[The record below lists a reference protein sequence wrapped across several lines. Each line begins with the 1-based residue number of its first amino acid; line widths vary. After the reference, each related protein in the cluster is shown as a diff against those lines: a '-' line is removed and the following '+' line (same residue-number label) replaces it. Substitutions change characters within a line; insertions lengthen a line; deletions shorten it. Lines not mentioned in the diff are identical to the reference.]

1 MNIAINGLFLSL
13 KNTGGGRY
21 LTDLVAGL
29 QPFGRDIKYFLF
41 TNNNINRNKIVSSPF
56 VETIDCG
63 WMIRFRPSRILW
75 ENLILPEV
83 IKKRKIDLLHAAGF
97 TLPGRISCKSV
108 ITIFDMTFFTM
119 PQLHLAS
126 KVAYF
131 QKMIPVALK
140 KADKIIAIS
149 KQTKN
154 DIINI
159 FGVAQDK
166 IRVIYIGAGKEFRV
180 ISDKDAV
187 EGIKQKYGL
196 PKKYILFV
204 GTIEPRKNIKGLIHA
219 YEVLKKKGYEHKLVI
234 VGKRGWHYSDI
245 FEAVRRLKL
254 NSDIIFTDYVLGQDL
269 PFIYNGASI
278 FVYPSFYEGFG
289 IPVLEAM
296 SCGIPVVTS
305 GVSSLPEIA
314 GEAAL
319 LINPMDIEGISISID
334 KILRDSHLANAL
346 VKKGLDRASLFSI
359 EKLIAETVQVYKEV
373 LSSS

>member
-1 MNIAINGLFLSL
+1 MNIAVNGLFLSL

-21 LTDLVAGL
+21 LTDLAAGL
-29 QPFGRDIKYFLF
+29 RPFGRDIKYFLF
-41 TNNNINRNKIVSSPF
+41 TNNNINRNKIVFSPF

-63 WMIRFRPSRILW
+63 WMIRCRPSRILW

-154 DIINI
+154 DIINT
-159 FGVAQDK
+159 FGVEQDK

-219 YEVLKKKGYEHKLVI
+219 YAVLKNKGYEHKLVI

-254 NSDIIFTDYVLGQDL
+254 NSDVIFTDYVLGQDL

-305 GVSSLPEIA
+305 NVSSLPEIT
-314 GEAAL
+314 GEATL
-319 LINPMDIEGISISID
+319 LINPMDIEDISISID
-334 KILRDSHLANAL
+334 KILRDAHLANVL

-359 EKLIAETVQVYKEV
+359 EKMIAETVQVYNEV